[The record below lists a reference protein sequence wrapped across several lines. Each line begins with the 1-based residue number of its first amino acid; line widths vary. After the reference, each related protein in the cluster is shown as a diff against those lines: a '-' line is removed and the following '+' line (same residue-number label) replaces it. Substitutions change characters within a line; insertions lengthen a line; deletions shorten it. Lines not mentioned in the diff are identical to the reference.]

1 MAKEVINFLGIG
13 VLEKVLAVMHST
25 SACKIKYNR
34 FSFYFNRRNEGIKSE
49 SATVICYH
57 EVS

>member
-25 SACKIKYNR
+25 SACKIKYKR
-34 FSFYFNRRNEGIKSE
+34 FSFYFKRRNEGIKSE